1 MKSYLA
7 KSRLVPLAL
16 IFGMILL
23 IFCGVLYNTQIL
35 NGSDY
40 KARSL
45 ASNATAQTVE
55 ASRGIITDRNGKV
68 LISNRLTYTLVF
80 SDEEFESD
88 TDCNDAIFRLLELCR
103 SNNVKWTDTLPV
115 SKEPPF
121 TYTTPT
127 DEGAFREY
135 LESED
140 LPAITVGTLRPTQE
154 APLFMAQLRKLYGVA
169 DSYSDTDAREDWVGD
184 PDNGIVGYRDKGY
197 SMDALVGE
205 SGVEKAFEEYLHGEN
220 GTKLITTT
228 SDGQITGEF
237 YTKEPKPGN
246 TVALTLDID
255 LQEDVEKALSKTI
268 GDMTEKDGIRRGG
281 AAVVVGVGS
290 GEVLALASY
299 PTYDISKWDEIYDTL
314 ASDDKGAPLFNRAIG
329 GTYAPGSTFKPC
341 TAVAALESGVI
352 TPSTTILDRGIYD
365 YYSSPQ
371 PRCWI
376 YSSYGSTHGRVDVSE
391 AITVSCNY
399 FFYEVGRLTG
409 IKTLDDYATQFGL
422 GQYTGIEI
430 GGPNS
435 AEAKGALASPEYAEA
450 NDLEWSDGQTLTAA
464 IGQSYNLFTPL
475 QLANYIAT
483 LVGNGEH
490 YAPHLLKNVKTYNNS
505 AVVYAYDKDPVNVV
519 EMQDSTVEAI
529 KTGMHDLTT
538 GSLSTY
544 FSKCV
549 VSAGA
554 KTGTAETGVTDANN
568 GTFVCFAPY
577 DDPQIA
583 VAVVIE
589 KGGAG
594 AALAETAVD
603 ILNAYFSRE
612 EIGTAI
618 IGENTLLN

>member
-1 MKSYLA
+1 MEGWRMIKSLKNAQIADGLPRILGEQPWVKALSMAMLELHQKTMGYIAGSQIYTAIDTVAEEVLDALA
-7 KSRLVPLAL
+7 VNWKIDWYDTGYDIEQKRRIVKTAL
-16 IFGMILL
+16 NIRRTMGTA
-23 IFCGVLYNTQIL
+23 GAARTQ
-35 NGSDY
+35 
-40 KARSL
+40 A
-45 ASNATAQTVE
+45 
-55 ASRGIITDRNGKV
+55 
-68 LISNRLTYTLVF
+68 
-80 SDEEFESD
+80 
-88 TDCNDAIFRLLELCR
+88 DAIY
-103 SNNVKWTDTLPV
+103 P
-115 SKEPPF
+115 
-121 TYTTPT
+121 
-127 DEGAFREY
+127 
-135 LESED
+135 
-140 LPAITVGTLRPTQE
+140 
-154 APLFMAQLRKLYGVA
+154 
-169 DSYSDTDAREDWVGD
+169 
-184 PDNGIVGYRDKGY
+184 
-197 SMDALVGE
+197 
-205 SGVEKAFEEYLHGEN
+205 
-220 GTKLITTT
+220 GTKL
-228 SDGQITGEF
+228 EEWF
-237 YTKEPKPGN
+237 EY
-246 TVALTLDID
+246 
-255 LQEDVEKALSKTI
+255 
-268 GDMTEKDGIRRGG
+268 GG
-281 AAVVVGVGS
+281 
-290 GEVLALASY
+290 
-299 PTYDISKWDEIYDTL
+299 
-314 ASDDKGAPLFNRAIG
+314 
-329 GTYAPGSTFKPC
+329 
-341 TAVAALESGVI
+341 
-352 TPSTTILDRGIYD
+352 
-365 YYSSPQ
+365 
-371 PRCWI
+371 
-376 YSSYGSTHGRVDVSE
+376 THGRVNVSQ

-490 YAPHLLKNVKTYNNS
+490 YAAHLLKNVKTYNNS